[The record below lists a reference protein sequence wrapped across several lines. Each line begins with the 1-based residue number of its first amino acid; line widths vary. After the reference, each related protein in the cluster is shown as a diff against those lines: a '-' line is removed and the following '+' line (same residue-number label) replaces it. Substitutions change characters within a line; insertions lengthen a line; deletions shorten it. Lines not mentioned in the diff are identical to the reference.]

1 MPARSCLAEL
11 ADLLGK
17 DEWDI
22 QITANQTQV
31 RDVMGHPVLVVSAA
45 GSIPSEYV
53 RCRKFME
60 GVEKMVDDDGTV
72 TSELEAANREF

>member
-1 MPARSCLAEL
+1 M
-11 ADLLGK
+11 
-17 DEWDI
+17 
-22 QITANQTQV
+22 
-31 RDVMGHPVLVVSAA
+31 VVSASA
-45 GSIPSEYV
+45 ASSIPSEYV